1 MFAVYAESFS
11 SDDPLSGL
19 VVGERPA
26 PEAPEGWATVTVKAA
41 SLNHHDLWSLR
52 GVGLRQDAL
61 PMILGCDAAGLDED
75 GNEVVVHGVIG
86 DPRWTGDE
94 ADDPGRS
101 LLSERHQGTFADQ
114 VVVPRRNLV
123 PKPAS
128 LSFEE
133 AACLPTAWLTAY
145 RMLFVQGD
153 CKPGETVLVQGA
165 GGGVATA
172 LITLGRAAGLT
183 VLATSRDEAKRAR
196 ALELGAH
203 EVFES
208 GARLPVKVDA
218 VMETVG
224 RATWD
229 HSVRSLRPGGRI
241 VISGTTSGPNL
252 DDAQLTRIFFLQLS
266 VIGST
271 MGTRQELDRL
281 VRFLDATGARPLV
294 DRTLPMEQAPR
305 GLRGHGPGRRLRQDR
320 LHPVKHVVTG
330 AGSGIGLALAHRLA
344 DRGDELVLLARSD
357 ARAAE
362 LAATFP
368 RAQLLVADLAD
379 PGTLNGIGRQVDGP
393 VDSLVHVAGVVELA
407 PVSRLRL
414 ADWEEQV
421 AVNLTAPAVLTRELL
436 PHVRGRPRHGRVRE
450 LLGRAQRRRRVVG
463 LRRLQVRAAG
473 PRRRAARR
481 GGRARRAGEH
491 RLPQPHRHPDAGE
504 GPRAGGPHLR
514 RVPLDQRRHGR
525 RHDPARDRPSRR
537 RDHPRRHGAPGG
549 AASEDERA
557 DPAGSTRRARGSAGS
572 RGRSGSP
579 ARRRRPPRPGS
590 RRAPGPRGRCRGRT
604 PGRCGSASRLSTHAG
619 VEGWPKLVPSSASV
633 PSYGVAMRW
642 LVRGRPDLRPVVVR
656 SRTASPASRLGALW
670 RPRVAR
676 AARSSRCRREREN
689 TQPPARVPAPHRT
702 TRCAGLAVEWE

>member
-26 PEAPEGWATVTVKAA
+26 PEAPEGWTTVTVKAA

-52 GVGLRQDAL
+52 GVGLRQEAL

-224 RATWD
+224 RATWA
-229 HSVRSLRPGGRI
+229 HSVKSLRPGGRI
-241 VISGTTSGPNL
+241 VISGTTSGPNV

-294 DRTLPMEQAPR
+294 DRTLPMEQA
-305 GLRGHGPGRRLRQDR
+305 
-320 LHPVKHVVTG
+320 
-330 AGSGIGLALAHRLA
+330 A
-344 DRGDELVLLARSD
+344 DGFAAMAQGDV
-357 ARAAE
+357 
-362 LAATFP
+362 FGKI
-368 RAQLLVADLAD
+368 VF
-379 PGTLNGIGRQVDGP
+379 
-393 VDSLVHVAGVVELA
+393 
-407 PVSRLRL
+407 
-414 ADWEEQV
+414 
-421 AVNLTAPAVLTRELL
+421 TR
-436 PHVRGRPRHGRVRE
+436 
-450 LLGRAQRRRRVVG
+450 
-463 LRRLQVRAAG
+463 
-473 PRRRAARR
+473 
-481 GGRARRAGEH
+481 
-491 RLPQPHRHPDAGE
+491 
-504 GPRAGGPHLR
+504 
-514 RVPLDQRRHGR
+514 
-525 RHDPARDRPSRR
+525 
-537 RDHPRRHGAPGG
+537 
-549 AASEDERA
+549 
-557 DPAGSTRRARGSAGS
+557 
-572 RGRSGSP
+572 
-579 ARRRRPPRPGS
+579 
-590 RRAPGPRGRCRGRT
+590 
-604 PGRCGSASRLSTHAG
+604 
-619 VEGWPKLVPSSASV
+619 
-633 PSYGVAMRW
+633 
-642 LVRGRPDLRPVVVR
+642 
-656 SRTASPASRLGALW
+656 
-670 RPRVAR
+670 
-676 AARSSRCRREREN
+676 
-689 TQPPARVPAPHRT
+689 
-702 TRCAGLAVEWE
+702 